1 MERVNVSSDTE
12 KRGKLLL
19 LAGLIAVAMF
29 LNKILQKDISVEI
42 PRIYLNGALYF
53 VISFVGLL
61 WSFNFQVK
69 FKSILYIVQ
78 AALFVFSEAIFIEFF
93 FFQKFNRLYEAL
105 ILLILLTLV
114 FIGNYVA
121 FLMANVF
128 NVGLFKNIPLIHV
141 GRTSSYLIS
150 LLTIYFVTFSLL
162 SSNLPIYFL
171 LPIIAVVYAI
181 VVYVHY
187 LNIGIEGGEQIW
199 KTVLTGL
206 VILTLFLG
214 VFLTGNSHEIVSFV
228 PVVGYFLCVSVVSQ
242 SDIEYKER
250 NVFFSLISL
259 AGFFLIA
266 IFVNLLG

>member
-1 MERVNVSSDTE
+1 MERVNASSDVE

-19 LAGLIAVAMF
+19 LAGIIAVAMF
-29 LNKILQKDISVEI
+29 LNKILQKETSVEI

-61 WSFNFQVK
+61 WSFNFQIK
-69 FKSILYIVQ
+69 SKSILYIIQ
-78 AALFVFSEAIFIEFF
+78 AALFVFSEALFIEFF

-128 NVGLFKNIPLIHV
+128 NVGLFKNIPLVHV
-141 GRTSSYLIS
+141 GRTSSYLLS
-150 LLTIYFVTFSLL
+150 LLTIYFVTFSFL
-162 SSNLPIYFL
+162 SSNFPIYLL
-171 LPIIAVVYAI
+171 LPLIIIAYGI

-187 LNIGIEGGEQIW
+187 LNIGIGSGDQIW
-199 KTVLTGL
+199 KTILTGL
-206 VILTLFLG
+206 VVLILFLG
-214 VFLTGNSHEIVSFV
+214 VFLTGNSHEIISFV

-242 SDIEYKER
+242 SDIEYRER
-250 NVFFSLISL
+250 NVFLSIISL
-259 AGFFLIA
+259 AIFFFIA
-266 IFVNLLG
+266 VFINLLS